1 MSALAG
7 AVGDSNVV
15 RYIGLGSRS
24 GHRFWVGYV
33 IVELNTLSLGLIC
46 VVAPYSLLLS
56 WIRRSLWFKLAVV
69 LGVVA
74 KPWSSW

>member
-1 MSALAG
+1 VSVLAG

-15 RYIGLGSRS
+15 CYIGLGSRS
-24 GHRFWVGYV
+24 GHCFWVGYV
-33 IVELNTLSLGLIC
+33 IVELNSLSLGLIH
-46 VVAPYSLLLS
+46 VVAPYSPSLS
-56 WIRRSLWFKLAVV
+56 WIRRLLWFKLAIV